1 LKPKFDAKN
10 ATICGVSFD
19 TAEENRAFRK
29 KFDFPYSLLCDTD
42 KKLGIA
48 LGAAADDSAKNAKR
62 ITVVINANGHVSH
75 VFDTVKPADHPQE
88 VLAAI

>member
-1 LKPKFDAKN
+1 MKSEFDAKN

-19 TAEENRAFRK
+19 TAEENHAFRK

-42 KKLGIA
+42 KKLGVA
-48 LGAAADDSAKNAKR
+48 LGAAVDDSAKHAKR
-62 ITVVINANGHVSH
+62 ITVVINADGVVSH
-75 VFDTVKPADHPQE
+75 VFETVKPADHPQE